1 MVLPFVVRKRR
12 AFALVPQITV
22 RVLAGAAHTNTGN
35 KSKKRGK
42 MTYVL
47 QFIGGLSFFLYGMTV
62 MGKSLRA
69 LSGGKMEKIL
79 ARMCRTPIRGVIFGA
94 LVTAAIQSSSA
105 TTVMVIGFVDA
116 GIMTLR
122 RAVGVIMGAN
132 LGTTITA
139 WLLSLSGVSGSAP
152 LFALLKPEALSPL
165 LAAAGVMLLLFGKA
179 EKLQQIGQGVAG
191 LGILFGGMEAM
202 SSAVAPLT
210 ENAAFGEILLT
221 LENPIA
227 GILAGALLT
236 AIIQSSSASVG
247 ILQALAATGAIKLGI
262 AVPIIMGQN
271 IGTCATALLSGLG
284 TEPNARRAA
293 LVHLYFNV
301 LSTVIF
307 LTVFYILRY
316 LGVLVVNV
324 PLSEGGVALTHTL
337 FNLAGILVLLPFS
350 DLLLRLATLTV
361 PEKCAKIAESK
372 KNI

>member
-1 MVLPFVVRKRR
+1 
-12 AFALVPQITV
+12 
-22 RVLAGAAHTNTGN
+22 
-35 KSKKRGK
+35 

-47 QFIGGLSFFLYGMTV
+47 QFIGGLAFFLYGMTA

-69 LSGGKMEKIL
+69 LEGGKMERVL

-116 GIMTLR
+116 GVMTLR
-122 RAVGVIMGAN
+122 HAVGVIMGAN

-139 WLLSLSGVSGSAP
+139 WLLSLSGISASAP

-165 LAAAGVMLLLFGKA
+165 LAAAGVVLLLFGKG
-179 EKLQQIGQGVAG
+179 EKLQQIGQGMAG
-191 LGILFGGMEAM
+191 LGVLFGGMEAM
-202 SSAVAPLT
+202 SAAVAPLAS
-210 ENAAFGEILLT
+210 EPQFAQILVS

-227 GILAGALLT
+227 GILAGTLLT

-247 ILQALAATGAIKLGI
+247 ILQALAATGAIRLGL

-271 IGTCATALLSGLG
+271 IGTCATALISGLG

-301 LSTVIF
+301 IGTVILLAAFYLLRF
-307 LTVFYILRY
+307 L
-316 LGVLVVNV
+316 GAV
-324 PLSEGGVALTHTL
+324 PVDAPINEGGVALIHTC
-337 FNLAGILVLLPFS
+337 FNVISVVFLLPFS
-350 DLLLRLATLTV
+350 GVLLRLAALTV
-361 PEKCAKIAESK
+361 PNRSEAEKD
-372 KNI
+372 NI